1 MSNITLRDHFAG
13 LAMQGLLSNQVMGDC
28 ALHDSAAE
36 WVKAM
41 TEGAYEFADAMIA
54 ERNKHHKERHETF
67 GEEV

>member
-13 LAMQGLLSNQVMGDC
+13 LAMTAVVDDC
-28 ALHDSAAE
+28 NSMNRIAE
-36 WVKAM
+36 V
-41 TEGAYEFADAMIA
+41 AYQLADAMIA

>member
-13 LAMQGLLSNQVMGDC
+13 MAMQGLLSNQG
-28 ALHDSAAE
+28 L
-36 WVKAM
+36 M
-41 TEGAYEFADAMIA
+41 TTYDGNYCSIIARDAYEVADAMIA